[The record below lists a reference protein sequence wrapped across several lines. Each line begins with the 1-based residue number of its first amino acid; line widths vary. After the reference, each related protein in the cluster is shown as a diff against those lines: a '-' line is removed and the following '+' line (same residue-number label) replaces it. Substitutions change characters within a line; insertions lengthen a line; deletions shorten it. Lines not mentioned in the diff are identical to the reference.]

1 MKAGFKRRK
10 IDTNRMNGKVL
21 EANMQNQRRGVKK
34 YIVEKR
40 DKKDRERE
48 REIKRRVN
56 IEEKSTKG

>member
-1 MKAGFKRRK
+1 
-10 IDTNRMNGKVL
+10 MNGKVL

-48 REIKRRVN
+48 RER
-56 IEEKSTKG
+56 

>member
-1 MKAGFKRRK
+1 
-10 IDTNRMNGKVL
+10 
-21 EANMQNQRRGVKK
+21 MQNQRRGVKK